1 MTYFEK
7 LLLNYLRDSKVKME
21 ITGLDLNGFQDALR
35 EESKHRLEL
44 IAAADWIIDMGPEG
58 GYQGGEILFT
68 GTPDQLAK
76 EGGTETGQY
85 LRQYSLPEA

>member
-7 LLLNYLRDSKVKME
+7 LLLNYQRDSKVKME

-44 IAAADWIIDMGPEG
+44 IEQIIFEDSEIISDMRKVEA
-58 GYQGGEILFT
+58 IKKLF
-68 GTPDQLAK
+68 QQ
-76 EGGTETGQY
+76 EF
-85 LRQYSLPEA
+85 YSKD

>member
-44 IAAADWIIDMGPEG
+44 IEQIIFEDSEIISDMRKVEA
-58 GYQGGEILFT
+58 IKKCFSKNFT
-68 GTPDQLAK
+68 ARTDRP
-76 EGGTETGQY
+76 
-85 LRQYSLPEA
+85 

>member
-44 IAAADWIIDMGPEG
+44 IEQIIFEDSEIISDMRKVEA
-58 GYQGGEILFT
+58 IKKLF
-68 GTPDQLAK
+68 QQ
-76 EGGTETGQY
+76 EF
-85 LRQYSLPEA
+85 YSKD

>member
-1 MTYFEK
+1 MNYFEK

-44 IAAADWIIDMGPEG
+44 IEQIIFEDSEIISDMRKVEA
-58 GYQGGEILFT
+58 IKKLF
-68 GTPDQLAK
+68 QQ
-76 EGGTETGQY
+76 EF
-85 LRQYSLPEA
+85 YSKD

>member
-44 IAAADWIIDMGPEG
+44 IEQIIFEDSEIISDMRKVGA
-58 GYQGGEILFT
+58 IKKLF
-68 GTPDQLAK
+68 QQ
-76 EGGTETGQY
+76 EF
-85 LRQYSLPEA
+85 YSKD

>member
-44 IAAADWIIDMGPEG
+44 IEQIIFEDSEIISDMRKVEA
-58 GYQGGEILFT
+58 IKKLF
-68 GTPDQLAK
+68 QK
-76 EGGTETGQY
+76 EF
-85 LRQYSLPEA
+85 YSKD

>member
-35 EESKHRLEL
+35 EESKYRLEL
-44 IAAADWIIDMGPEG
+44 IEQIIFEDSEIISDMRKVEA
-58 GYQGGEILFT
+58 IKKLF
-68 GTPDQLAK
+68 QQ
-76 EGGTETGQY
+76 EF
-85 LRQYSLPEA
+85 YSKD

>member
-35 EESKHRLEL
+35 EESKYRLEL
-44 IAAADWIIDMGPEG
+44 SEQIIFEDSEIISDMRKVEA
-58 GYQGGEILFT
+58 IKKLF
-68 GTPDQLAK
+68 QQ
-76 EGGTETGQY
+76 EF
-85 LRQYSLPEA
+85 YSKD

>member
-44 IAAADWIIDMGPEG
+44 IEQIIFEDSEIISDMRKVEA
-58 GYQGGEILFT
+58 IKKLFQQEFYRSEERRV
-68 GTPDQLAK
+68 GK
-76 EGGTETGQY
+76 ECR
-85 LRQYSLPEA
+85 L

>member
-44 IAAADWIIDMGPEG
+44 IDQIIFEDSEIISDMRKVEA
-58 GYQGGEILFT
+58 IKKLF
-68 GTPDQLAK
+68 QQEL
-76 EGGTETGQY
+76 
-85 LRQYSLPEA
+85 YSKD